1 MLENWELL
9 QSLEYLKLKI
19 TFWGRFFWH
28 TRYVL
33 VLDVSRFSRLRS
45 QTRSMTKQNET
56 DINSVYLIIGRYTVT
71 GLPGFHALL
80 GADIKGSFLSNG
92 EKKCR

>member
-1 MLENWELL
+1 M
-9 QSLEYLKLKI
+9 
-19 TFWGRFFWH
+19 
-28 TRYVL
+28 
-33 VLDVSRFSRLRS
+33 RS

-56 DINSVYLIIGRYTVT
+56 DVNSVYLIIDRYTVT
-71 GLPGFHALL
+71 GLPGFHAFL